1 MTVVAAGSEAGE
13 RRPLLSVRNLSV
25 SYGAIRALKS
35 ASLDVYPG
43 EIVAVIGAN
52 GAGKSTMMNAIM
64 GDVPRGGG
72 EITLGGKTLPSR
84 SFQVVSAGVSLSP
97 EGRKVFAPLTVLE
110 NLEIGAFPIS
120 DKGEIADQ
128 MRRVFNLFPRLEER
142 KGQYAGTLSGG
153 EQQMLAIGRALMARP
168 KVLLLDEPSLGL
180 APIII
185 TEIFKEL
192 ADINRTLG
200 MTILLVEQNAR
211 KALLLSNRAYVL
223 QTGVIISEGNSK
235 DMLDDPEIAEAYLGG
250 SDKQPIV

>member
-1 MTVVAAGSEAGE
+1 MTSTAAEAGE
-13 RRPLLSVRNLSV
+13 MRPLLSVRNLSV
-25 SYGAIRALKS
+25 SYGAIRALKG
-35 ASLDVYPG
+35 ASIDVYPG

-52 GAGKSTMMNAIM
+52 GAGNSTMMNAIM
-64 GDVPRGGG
+64 GDVSRCGG
-72 EITLGGKTLPSR
+72 EITLGGKPLPSR

-110 NLEIGAFPIS
+110 NLEIGAFPIG
-120 DKGEIADQ
+120 DKAEISDQ
-128 MRRVFNLFPRLEER
+128 MRRVFHLFPRLEER

-153 EQQMLAIGRALMARP
+153 EQQMLAIGRALMAKP

-211 KALLLSNRAYVL
+211 KALLLSKRAYVL

-235 DMLDDPEIAEAYLGG
+235 DMLDDQDIVKAYLGG
-250 SDKQPIV
+250 SEGNTNL